1 MNNHELDYLIG
12 MTEFMALETLQN
24 ADIPYRTV
32 RRDSLVNVVTSDL
45 VPERVNLSVDNGKV
59 TKAYYG

>member
-24 ADIPYRTV
+24 ADILYRTV
-32 RRDSLVNVVTSDL
+32 RRDSLVSVVTSDL

-59 TKAYYG
+59 TKAVYG